1 MNADPVA
8 AALDETYQRTR
19 TAQAAASTAQIGAAA
34 GAAEL
39 AHDAWAR
46 AGALAAASPA
56 APGYA
61 CAKGCRWCCHQ
72 PIFVAAPEAIAL
84 AGELRARFGA
94 HGLDLL
100 GQALAQRAA
109 RASGEGSAWVAA
121 WLKARVPCAFLAGDG
136 SCAVHL
142 DRPTVCRGWHSL
154 SRNACEERYID
165 DAAAQPPIDRAS
177 HLAANAVLHGLAD
190 AAHAAGRDDRLYEL
204 HGAVLAALADP
215 SAAAARWAAGEQV
228 FPGIAAVSAARR

>member
-1 MNADPVA
+1 MHADPVA

-19 TAQAAASTAQIGAAA
+19 AAQAASTTARVAAADGAAA
-34 GAAEL
+34 IAQ
-39 AHDAWAR
+39 DAWAR
-46 AGALAAASPA
+46 ASALAAASPA
-56 APGYA
+56 AAGYA

-109 RASGEGSAWVAA
+109 RASGPGAAWIAE

-154 SRNACEERYID
+154 SRSACEERYID

-177 HLAANAVLHGLAD
+177 HLAANGVLHGLAD

-215 SAAAARWAAGEQV
+215 DAAAARWAAGAQV
-228 FPGIAAVSAARR
+228 FPGIAAISAKR